1 MDLGAAKILCIE
13 PHLAVLES
21 RCAILNY
28 SGYDAVSAS
37 PQLAEIVLRSQD
49 FDLIVLSNLSNSDLL
64 KIINLADGTNV
75 LVLYEVTSRTELL
88 SLVAIASSVNAVL
101 FPRETAKRS
110 WLN

>member
-21 RCAILNY
+21 RCAILKY

-101 FPRETAKRS
+101 FPRDTAKRS